1 MRLTRRQMLARTT
14 ALAGISSVI
23 PLQGMLRPEKKF
35 YIGTCDWSIGKGG
48 DPAAFDVAKKIGL
61 DGVQVSLG
69 SASNNMHLRNLALQ
83 QTYREASRRTGVK
96 IASLAIGELN
106 NIPYKS
112 DPRAEEWVWDSI
124 EVAKN
129 LGVTVILLAFFNNND
144 LRNDAK
150 GKAEVISRLKKVAP
164 RAESMGVVLGIESY
178 LNAAEHLEIIE
189 KVGSPSIKVYYDFRN
204 TQDAGFD
211 TLQEMKKLGTQHIC
225 ELHMKENGTLLQD
238 GTLPWEKIR
247 DQIYDMG
254 YYGDGWMQIEWAHAD
269 GADIPESYRQNLR
282 FLRNLFKK
290 KL

>member
-1 MRLTRRQMLARTT
+1 MLARAT

-23 PLQGMLRPEKKF
+23 PLEGMAGTKKNF
-35 YIGTCDWSIGKGG
+35 YIGACDWSIGKTA
-48 DPAAFDVAKKIGL
+48 DPAAFEVAQNIGL

-69 SASNNMHLRNLALQ
+69 TLGNNMHLRNLALQ

-112 DPRAEEWVWDSI
+112 DPRTEEWVWDSI

-129 LGVTVILLAFFNNND
+129 LGVTVILLAFFGNND
-144 LRNDAK
+144 LRSDDK
-150 GKAEVISRLKKVAP
+150 GKAEVVRRLKKVAP
-164 RAESMGVVLGIESY
+164 RAESMGVILGIESY
-178 LNAAEHLEIIE
+178 LNGAEHLEIIE
-189 KVGSPSIKVYYDFRN
+189 KVGSPNIKVYYDFRN

-211 TLQEMKKLGTQHIC
+211 ALEEMKKLGTQHIC

-254 YYGDGWMQIEWAHAD
+254 FYGDGWMQIEWAHAE
-269 GADIPESYRQNLR
+269 GADIAESYRQNLR
-282 FLRNLFKK
+282 YLRNLFKK
-290 KL
+290 KI